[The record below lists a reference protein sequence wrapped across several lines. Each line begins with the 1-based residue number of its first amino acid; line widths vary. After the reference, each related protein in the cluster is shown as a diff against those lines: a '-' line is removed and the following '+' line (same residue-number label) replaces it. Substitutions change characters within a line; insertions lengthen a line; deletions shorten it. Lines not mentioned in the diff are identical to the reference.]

1 MDNGGQLTQP
11 ETLKRAPIQ
20 HVESWLVPKPECSI
34 LNDTQDMDITRGALQ
49 GFRQLAAT
57 LVLSERRVPIHT

>member
-49 GFRQLAAT
+49 GFR
-57 LVLSERRVPIHT
+57 